1 MEDDEEDPDA
11 GKSLYQTI
19 RETSTLC
26 YCCPCFRRNNDEN
39 AEEDADQDEE
49 EEYAYT
55 VALS

>member
-1 MEDDEEDPDA
+1 MEDDDEDPDA

-26 YCCPCFRRNNDEN
+26 YCCPCFRRQNDEN

-49 EEYAYT
+49 EE
-55 VALS
+55 